1 MTDITI
7 IIPLHDISSDYIE
20 MTKIAL
26 DSVKECEKNYA
37 FGKLIP
43 MIVIPQD
50 FDGAVASKPMT
61 SVMGRIATD
70 EPRRGLCKN
79 KDLNNF
85 GVSENTTGKGVSPD
99 GSRGKTG
106 GVTPSGGSGDGY
118 EASYPAPS
126 KNPMTSVVGVRQQP
140 TFEGIEVKYVVNTTG
155 KYDFCSQVNFAVDSV
170 ETEFFSILEC
180 DDTYAPKWFKM
191 AHDYY
196 KTNEDVG
203 VFLPVN
209 IQWNNGRAQ
218 WQYNNEIAL
227 ASSFSNDMG
236 FIDKDGLDVCSTFN
250 LTGAIINTKNF
261 IEVGKYKPSIK
272 FAFNYELM
280 LRFADNG
287 KKMMVVPK
295 EGYNHH
301 VGREN
306 SLTDIYA
313 KEIPESE
320 IQLWFDLAKRE
331 YPYKIDRW
339 KTIVMPKQEQLK

>member
-1 MTDITI
+1 MTDITV
-7 IIPLHDISSDYIE
+7 IIPLHDLSNDYIE
-20 MTKIAL
+20 MTKTAL
-26 DSVKECEKNYA
+26 DSVKECEKNYT

-43 MIVIPQD
+43 MIVIPQG
-50 FDGAVASKPMT
+50 FDQ
-61 SVMGRIATD
+61 
-70 EPRRGLCKN
+70 
-79 KDLNNF
+79 
-85 GVSENTTGKGVSPD
+85 
-99 GSRGKTG
+99 
-106 GVTPSGGSGDGY
+106 
-118 EASYPAPS
+118 PA
-126 KNPMTSVVGVRQQP
+126 
-140 TFEGIEVKYVVNTTG
+140 FEGIEIKYVVNTTG

-170 ETEFFSILEC
+170 ETEYFSILEC

-196 KTNEDVG
+196 QTHEDVS

-209 IQWNNGRAQ
+209 VQWSNGRIQ

-227 ASSFSNDMG
+227 ASSFSNEMG

-250 LTGAIINTKNF
+250 LTGAVINTKDF

-287 KKMMVVPK
+287 MKMMVVPK

-301 VGREN
+301 VGRKN